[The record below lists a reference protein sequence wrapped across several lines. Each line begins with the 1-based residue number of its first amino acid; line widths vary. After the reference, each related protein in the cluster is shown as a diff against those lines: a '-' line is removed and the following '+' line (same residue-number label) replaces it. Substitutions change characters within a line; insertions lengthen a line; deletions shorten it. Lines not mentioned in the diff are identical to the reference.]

1 MASRTKFPTVPIVTL
16 GSFCETLMGSDAW
29 AGSWLSSR
37 NKSFMMTK
45 PNELKARE
53 GVYGVQDF
61 FAHMQALV
69 EQTDKLLQP
78 DPCSLLSVLS
88 V

>member
-1 MASRTKFPTVPIVTL
+1 MTDDEILTL
-16 GSFCETLMGSDAW
+16 GSFCETLMGS
-29 AGSWLSSR
+29 GCLGGPVGEFE
-37 NKSFMMTK
+37 KQVFQHFMMTK

-53 GVYGVQDF
+53 GVYAVQDF

>member
-1 MASRTKFPTVPIVTL
+1 
-16 GSFCETLMGSDAW
+16 MGEFE
-29 AGSWLSSR
+29 
-37 NKSFMMTK
+37 KQVFQHFMMTK

-53 GVYGVQDF
+53 GVYAVQDF

-69 EQTDKLLQP
+69 EQIDKLLQP

>member
-1 MASRTKFPTVPIVTL
+1 VCAVRIFATSTKRSTASRRRRAA
-16 GSFCETLMGSDAW
+16 E
-29 AGSWLSSR
+29 SSIQIDGR
-37 NKSFMMTK
+37 NLPSEVSRFT
-45 PNELKARE
+45 
-53 GVYGVQDF
+53 GVQDF

-69 EQTDKLLQP
+69 EQKDKLLQP